1 VRGFPAT
8 YLPAGGVG
16 WDHAV
21 ARIKTLDHIFALQ
34 KLPQNRAWGPDPRG
48 LDPSDSGGLFGR
60 PLSLAVISVALSP
73 HPKIPFL
80 ADKSRRGHEAFAA
93 RALNLGGVGKAGVF
107 GACAIVADLTQ
118 APQTADSILLEHRAA
133 ARY

>member
-1 VRGFPAT
+1 
-8 YLPAGGVG
+8 VG

-60 PLSLAVISVALSP
+60 PSSLAAISVARSP

-80 ADKSRRGHEAFAA
+80 ADKALRLAPL
-93 RALNLGGVGKAGVF
+93 RALSPVGLFVTIMSSSSDEALRKPLTAPTGVEVRD
-107 GACAIVADLTQ
+107 GA
-118 APQTADSILLEHRAA
+118 P
-133 ARY
+133 